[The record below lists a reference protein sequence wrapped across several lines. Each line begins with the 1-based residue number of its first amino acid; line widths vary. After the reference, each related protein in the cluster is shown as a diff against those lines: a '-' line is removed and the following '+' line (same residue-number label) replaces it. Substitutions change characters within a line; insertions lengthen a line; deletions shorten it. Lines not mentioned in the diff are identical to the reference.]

1 MPNIGQREIT
11 RKEISLMMPLGNV
24 LSRLEESAKKDS
36 EKDSGR
42 VLSDNHKLVE
52 KLPNILTQLKAD
64 LEKSNSL
71 TGRIKDL
78 FVDSKDYRRNVREYL
93 TEIKKCEEKIGDWAN
108 LVDKGKASTLATK
121 IKEGLADVPITV
133 DGKKTLIGEFEG
145 SLSGLFK
152 SILKELAKLKSQ
164 LISVFAGV
172 LMNKAGDMSQ
182 VLSAIASD
190 NKSDALIGKC
200 KMPFF
205 KAGVPKSVSSKSV
218 GSENVSAAAA

>member
-1 MPNIGQREIT
+1 M
-11 RKEISLMMPLGNV
+11 
-24 LSRLEESAKKDS
+24 
-36 EKDSGR
+36 
-42 VLSDNHKLVE
+42 
-52 KLPNILTQLKAD
+52 
-64 LEKSNSL
+64 
-71 TGRIKDL
+71 
-78 FVDSKDYRRNVREYL
+78 
-93 TEIKKCEEKIGDWAN
+93 
-108 LVDKGKASTLATK
+108 
-121 IKEGLADVPITV
+121 PITV